1 VPSFQTVKLFSS
13 MNFLLL
19 QIPDESKSSQASSL
33 YLTTDGYNENDTVIF
48 NEDASCPGKTLRQG
62 SSEAEAMALVIVRV

>member
-1 VPSFQTVKLFSS
+1 MNPSPHKQVPCISRQMWVYQRLPRIYLSFGVFG
-13 MNFLLL
+13 
-19 QIPDESKSSQASSL
+19 L
-33 YLTTDGYNENDTVIF
+33 YYGYNENDTGIF